1 MKAIWSKDGNLYDAR
16 VMKKHDNGKF
26 FWLHLSLACHNIVI
40 KLFCLVRLCN
50 SLSISASILQHLQTP
65 YQRPLG

>member
-26 FWLHLSLACHNIVI
+26 FNIYIYTQQQKKRENMLLLKLI
-40 KLFCLVRLCN
+40 KINKINKIC
-50 SLSISASILQHLQTP
+50 
-65 YQRPLG
+65 